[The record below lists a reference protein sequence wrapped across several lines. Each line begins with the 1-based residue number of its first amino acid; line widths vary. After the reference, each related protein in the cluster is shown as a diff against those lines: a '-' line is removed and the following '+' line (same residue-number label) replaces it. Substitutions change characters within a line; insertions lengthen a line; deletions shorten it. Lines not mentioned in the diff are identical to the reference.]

1 VLKVQLDED
10 NRSWINRFEIRDRE
24 FKEESQKLRD
34 GFEREKL
41 VFEEGVVE
49 RTRGVSEQ
57 LDRKWEKEVQIER
70 EKHKIEVKGLQ

>member
-1 VLKVQLDED
+1 MLKVQLDED

-49 RTRGVSEQ
+49 RTRGGE
-57 LDRKWEKEVQIER
+57 
-70 EKHKIEVKGLQ
+70 